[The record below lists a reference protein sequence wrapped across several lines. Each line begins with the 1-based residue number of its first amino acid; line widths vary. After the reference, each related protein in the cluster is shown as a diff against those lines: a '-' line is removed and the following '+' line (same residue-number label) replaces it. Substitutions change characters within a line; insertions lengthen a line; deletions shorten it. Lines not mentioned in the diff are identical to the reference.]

1 MINQFLKAK
10 ADTIRMTI
18 YSNNWP
24 IIPTDAY
31 ITLYGPSGKEIQART
46 PVTGINIVNGEMTYS
61 LTAVHTADTGLN
73 YKALWEYTY
82 DGADYQEQQL
92 FDIVLN
98 KLAIS
103 ITDDDLF
110 SELECLKDANK
121 QATGTVNSSTT
132 STLVDSDRKESNN
145 AWRGGIIEITAGT
158 GAGQRRNITAFVQNT
173 STFTISP
180 NWETD
185 PDTTSK
191 YFVVGSFTEKIA
203 QSFKKIEKMLYDKG
217 MRHALIIESSQIEI
231 PLIYLTISNIC
242 LDLIRESGDKWEIL
256 YKEYDNMFKESFSN
270 MKLEYDEDESG
281 FIVGQES
288 SQGVTEI
295 RVGRA

>member
-10 ADTIRMTI
+10 TDTLKLTI

-24 IIPTDAY
+24 IIPTAAY
-31 ITLYGPSGKEIQART
+31 ITLYDPAGKEIQART
-46 PVTGINIVNGEMTYS
+46 AVTGINIVNGEMTYS

-82 DGADYQEQQL
+82 DGTDYQEQQL
-92 FDIVLN
+92 FDVVLN

-110 SELECLKDANK
+110 SELESLKDANK
-121 QATGTVNSSTT
+121 QATGTADSSTS
-132 STLVDSDRKESNN
+132 STLVDTERKESNN
-145 AWRGGIIEITAGT
+145 AWRGGVIEITSGT
-158 GAGQRRNITAFVQNT
+158 GEGQRRNVTAFVQNT

-191 YFVVGSFTEKIA
+191 YFVVGSYSEKIA

-217 MRHALIIESSQIEI
+217 LRHALIIESSQIEI

-242 LDLIRESGDKWEIL
+242 LDLTREEGDKWNIL
-256 YKEYDNMFKESFSN
+256 FKEYDSLFKESFTN

-281 FIVGQES
+281 SIVGQES
-288 SQGVTEI
+288 GQNVTEI
-295 RVGRA
+295 RIGRG